1 MWCHLSIYW
10 KLHILLLG
18 WTQNRY
24 TIVRLIILL
33 AFYSEKSFEIPSSK
47 KEQPLWIPFEVF
59 WAYYFDVYT
68 IWLLSVVGVCWR
80 RKLDPKLHIF
90 FTASSNYE
98 KLISLFPPLVHNCFC
113 VTSRVFQPNFFSKVT
128 KETNFWS
135 DILRIIIDTKHGKR
149 HPRSWSNHIKL
160 SLKIRL

>member
-18 WTQNRY
+18 WTKNRY
-24 TIVRLIILL
+24 IIVRLIILL
-33 AFYSEKSFEIPSSK
+33 TFYSENSFEISSSK

-80 RKLDPKLHIF
+80 RELDPKLHFLYCF
-90 FTASSNYE
+90 F
-98 KLISLFPPLVHNCFC
+98 KLRKTNPFPVRAFSPLVHNCFC
-113 VTSRVFQPNFFSKVT
+113 VISRVFQPNFFSKVT
-128 KETNFWS
+128 K
-135 DILRIIIDTKHGKR
+135 
-149 HPRSWSNHIKL
+149 
-160 SLKIRL
+160 

>member
-1 MWCHLSIYW
+1 MKPRLLGEDLAQMWCHLSIYW

-18 WTQNRY
+18 WTKNRY
-24 TIVRLIILL
+24 IIVRLIILL
-33 AFYSEKSFEIPSSK
+33 TFYSENSLEISSSK

-98 KLISLFPPLVHNCFC
+98 KLIPFLSELFHPWCTIASVSSLE
-113 VTSRVFQPNFFSKVT
+113 FFSQIFSRK
-128 KETNFWS
+128 
-135 DILRIIIDTKHGKR
+135 
-149 HPRSWSNHIKL
+149 
-160 SLKIRL
+160 